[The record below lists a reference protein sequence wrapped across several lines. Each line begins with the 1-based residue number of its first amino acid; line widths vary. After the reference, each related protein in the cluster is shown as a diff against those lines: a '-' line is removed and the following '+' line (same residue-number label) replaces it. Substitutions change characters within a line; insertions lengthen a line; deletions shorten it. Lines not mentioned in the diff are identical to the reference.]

1 MEKAYQRFRL
11 IAKWEGYSYLALLG
25 IAMPLKYAAD
35 LPMAV
40 TIIGSIHGF
49 LFVAMGIL
57 ALDVRQK
64 AKHSFL
70 WVLTAFI
77 ASIVPF
83 GTFYW
88 DKKWEKEQVKM
99 SQIKG

>member
-1 MEKAYQRFRL
+1 MKKAYRRFRE
-11 IAKWEGYSYLALLG
+11 IAKWEGFSYLALLG
-25 IAMPLKYAAD
+25 IAMPLKYFAGI
-35 LPMAV
+35 PMAV
-40 TIIGSIHGF
+40 TVIGSIHGF

-57 ALDVRQK
+57 ALDVRQE
-64 AKHSFL
+64 AKHSFT

-88 DKKWEKEQVKM
+88 DKKWREEQER
-99 SQIKG
+99 G

>member
-1 MEKAYQRFRL
+1 MKKAYRRFRL

-25 IAMPLKYAAD
+25 IAMPLKYVAN
-35 LPMAV
+35 LPIAV

-57 ALDVRQK
+57 ALDVRQE

-99 SQIKG
+99 SQIKS

>member
-1 MEKAYQRFRL
+1 MKKAYQRFRL

>member
-1 MEKAYQRFRL
+1 
-11 IAKWEGYSYLALLG
+11 
-25 IAMPLKYAAD
+25 MPLKYAAD

-57 ALDVRQK
+57 ALDVRQE

-99 SQIKG
+99 SQIKS

>member
-1 MEKAYQRFRL
+1 
-11 IAKWEGYSYLALLG
+11 
-25 IAMPLKYAAD
+25 
-35 LPMAV
+35 MAV

-57 ALDVRQK
+57 ALDVRQE